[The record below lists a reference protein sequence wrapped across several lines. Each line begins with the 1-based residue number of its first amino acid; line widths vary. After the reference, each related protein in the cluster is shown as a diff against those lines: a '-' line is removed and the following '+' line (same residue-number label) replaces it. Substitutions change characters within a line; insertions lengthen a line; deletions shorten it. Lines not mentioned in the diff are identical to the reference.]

1 MQQQRIESIQSASA
15 LHTQQLQAV
24 AAVAAAPAAAAVA
37 PRETVVSRAT
47 WPDWCRCAAWQERLE
62 TMHKQHAR
70 WRASLEEALKTT
82 SADVQLLQSQCRAL
96 ESAIGAARADARR
109 LVSEQESETQ
119 RQCE

>member
-1 MQQQRIESIQSASA
+1 
-15 LHTQQLQAV
+15 
-24 AAVAAAPAAAAVA
+24 
-37 PRETVVSRAT
+37 
-47 WPDWCRCAAWQERLE
+47 
-62 TMHKQHAR
+62 MHKQHSR